1 MFGFLCK
8 LFYKYVIGWKTIGP
22 HPNEVKRK
30 ILIVVPHTSGW
41 DLPLGLL
48 VKYQMKLDVQFVGKK
63 SLFNWPFKRFF
74 KMWGLV
80 PIDRSKGQSVVD
92 EIIDL
97 YQNGIVNTIGMA
109 PEGTR
114 KKVDKLKTGFYRIA
128 TSLDIPIIMIKFN
141 YPDKTVSFSEP
152 FHLKKS
158 KEEDMIT
165 IEDYFRG
172 TIGKIPEYSFT

>member
-1 MFGFLCK
+1 MFGYLCK
-8 LFYKYVIGWKTIGP
+8 IFYKYIIRWKLSGP
-22 HPNEVKRK
+22 HPNDVKRK
-30 ILIVVPHTSGW
+30 VLIVVSHTSGW

-63 SLFNWPFKRFF
+63 ALFKWPFKRFF

-92 EIIDL
+92 EIIGL
-97 YQNGIVNTIGMA
+97 YQNGIINTIGMA

-114 KKVDKLKTGFYRIA
+114 KRVDKLKTGFYRIA
-128 TSLDIPIIMIKFN
+128 KTLDIPVIMIKFD
-141 YPDKTVSFSEP
+141 YSGKEISFSEP
-152 FHLKKS
+152 FYLKKS
-158 KEEDMIT
+158 KEEDLNA

-172 TIGKIPEYSFT
+172 TIGKIPEYSFV